1 MCDFLRFEKIYFR
14 VFLKIRL
21 LFPQH
26 LMVKTQ
32 IAKAKFGELCLPG
45 KQIPV
50 GASGHHPRL
59 SLRLPGVRMR
69 VCEQSSISS

>member
-1 MCDFLRFEKIYFR
+1 MCAFLHFEKIYSR

-32 IAKAKFGELCLPG
+32 IAKAKFGELCLPH
-45 KQIPV
+45 KQIHV
-50 GASGHHPRL
+50 GASGHL
-59 SLRLPGVRMR
+59 SSQALLEVAGSLHA
-69 VCEQSSISS
+69 CA

>member
-1 MCDFLRFEKIYFR
+1 MCAFLHFEKIYLR

-32 IAKAKFGELCLPG
+32 IAKAKFGELCLPH
-45 KQIPV
+45 KQIHV
-50 GASGHHPRL
+50 GASGHHPGLSSRL
-59 SLRLPGVRMR
+59 LGVCMR
-69 VCEQSSISS
+69 VREQSSISS